1 VFTFL
6 RDLKL
11 RIVEWNLSTS
21 VRLRPVPESAA
32 IGRSSGSGHPGV
44 SRLTERPGLLLIRP
58 ADPSFGPHATGTRSP
73 INPQLDRAQSAQGA
87 AMTTKDI
94 AAALQR
100 VESVLKR
107 RPAAG
112 IHDDAPATARWQ
124 TGLRVVARDANGTQ
138 IVTDM
143 PAELGGSGD
152 QVTPGWL
159 FRAGL
164 ASCLAT
170 RIAIGAATAGIELTL
185 LEVMASS
192 RTDARGL
199 LGIADVSGDP
209 VAAAPRDVQLLV
221 RIAAPKVSAQELQAL
236 VESSNRCSPISEA
249 ARHVVPVALRIEVEA
264 A

>member
-1 VFTFL
+1 
-6 RDLKL
+6 
-11 RIVEWNLSTS
+11 
-21 VRLRPVPESAA
+21 
-32 IGRSSGSGHPGV
+32 
-44 SRLTERPGLLLIRP
+44 
-58 ADPSFGPHATGTRSP
+58 
-73 INPQLDRAQSAQGA
+73 
-87 AMTTKDI
+87 MTTKDI